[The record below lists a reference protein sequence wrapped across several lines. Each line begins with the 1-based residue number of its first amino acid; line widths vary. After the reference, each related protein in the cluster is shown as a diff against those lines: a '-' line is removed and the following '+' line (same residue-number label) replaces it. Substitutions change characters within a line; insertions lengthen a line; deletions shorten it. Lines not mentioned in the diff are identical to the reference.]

1 MDNFFRVL
9 EIMLSTYMLY
19 FGIIAIGVFLKNK
32 KIQKSDV
39 KRRFAILVPAR
50 NEERVI
56 RNLLISLKNQNYDK
70 RKYDIFVLPNN
81 CTDETEKIC
90 NIEEVN
96 IMKFEEKITSKG
108 DVLKLAFSK
117 INDEFKNYDSFL
129 IFDSDNVVH
138 PDFISKMNDAY
149 NSGYKVAQGYRDS
162 KNPSDTWISNT
173 HSLYYWL
180 QNFFFN
186 KARMNLG
193 KSCFL
198 NGTGMMISREFIEEN
213 GYNVFTITEDIELT
227 VQCAIKN
234 VKILF
239 VEDAITYD
247 EQPLKFGDSYKQRK
261 RWSKG
266 MLECLKIYNKDISKR
281 VLKKFE
287 ILDAGILIIS
297 PIMQIVGTLFYI
309 VYGILGIME
318 KLNINYSSKL
328 IYIVVSYL
336 AMIVVSSIITKFAKK
351 EIRKNIKGILLL
363 PVFIFSWIPINFEA
377 VLKKQVKWESIEH
390 SRIISIE
397 NAMEKREITAL
408 SEVSNKK
415 LLKIS

>member
-1 MDNFFRVL
+1 MDSFFKVL
-9 EIMLSTYMLY
+9 EIILSTYMLY
-19 FGIIAIGVFLKNK
+19 FGIMGAGVFFKKK
-32 KIQKSDV
+32 KIQKSDI
-39 KRRFAILVPAR
+39 KKKFAILVPAR

-56 RNLLISLKNQNYDK
+56 KNLIASLKNQNYDK
-70 RKYDIFVLPNN
+70 SKYDIFVLPNN
-81 CTDETEKIC
+81 CTDKTEEIC
-90 NIEEVN
+90 NIEKVN
-96 IMKFEEKITSKG
+96 IIKFEEKINSKG
-108 DVLKLAFSK
+108 EVLKLAFSK
-117 INDEFKNYDSFL
+117 INDEFKNYDAFL

-149 NSGYKVAQGYRDS
+149 NAGYKVAQGYRDS

-198 NGTGMMISREFIEEN
+198 NGTGMMISKEFIEEN

-227 VQCAIKN
+227 VQCATKN
-234 VKILF
+234 VKIGF

-266 MLECLKIYNKDISKR
+266 MLECLKIYNKDISKGAFR
-281 VLKKFE
+281 KFE

-297 PIMQIVGTLFYI
+297 PIMQIVGTLFYM
-309 VYGILGIME
+309 VYGVLGILE
-318 KLNINYSSKL
+318 KININYSSKL
-328 IYIVVSYL
+328 IYVLVSYL
-336 AMIVVSSIITKFAKK
+336 AMIIVSSIITKFAKK
-351 EIRKNIKGILLL
+351 EIRKNLKGILLL
-363 PVFIFSWIPINFEA
+363 PLFIFSWIPINFEA

-397 NAMEKREITAL
+397 KAMEKREITAL
-408 SEVSNKK
+408 REVPNKK

>member
-9 EIMLSTYMLY
+9 EIILSIYMLY
-19 FGIIAIGVFLKNK
+19 FGIVAIGVFKEKKQILKSNIERK
-32 KIQKSDV
+32 
-39 KRRFAILVPAR
+39 FAILVPAR

-70 RKYDIFVLPNN
+70 SRYDIFVLPNN
-81 CTDETEKIC
+81 CTDRTEEICETEK
-90 NIEEVN
+90 VN
-96 IMKFEEKITSKG
+96 VIKFKEKITSKG
-108 DVLKLAFSK
+108 EVLKLAFSR
-117 INDEFKNYDSFL
+117 IDDEFKNYDAFL

-138 PDFISKMNDAY
+138 PDFISKMNDVY

-198 NGTGMMISREFIEEN
+198 NGTGMMISKEFIKEN

-234 VKILF
+234 VKIGF
-239 VEDAITYD
+239 VEEAITYD
-247 EQPLKFGDSYKQRK
+247 EQPLKFVDSYKQRK

-266 MLECLKIYNKDISKR
+266 MLQCLKIYKKDIIKGTI
-281 VLKKFE
+281 KKFE
-287 ILDAGILIIS
+287 ILDTGILIIS

-309 VYGILGIME
+309 VYGILGILE
-318 KLNINYSSKL
+318 KININYSSKL
-328 IYIVVSYL
+328 IYIIVSYL
-336 AMIVVSSIITKFAKK
+336 AMIIVSSIIIRLAKK
-351 EIRKNIKGILLL
+351 EIRKNLKGILLL

-377 VLKKQVKWESIEH
+377 ILKKQVKWESIEH

-397 NAMEKREITAL
+397 NAMEKRELQELGKI
-408 SEVSNKK
+408 SNEK